1 MSAKSS
7 RGAFAV
13 LILANVVYA
22 TAYSTA
28 RVAMNGVP
36 PATLAFVRLFIAG
49 LALLPFFGVRGEAP
63 LSRRDFWSVA
73 GMGIIGLGAAFWLGN
88 VGIAWS
94 SSTDAALLVVV
105 EPVALMLLGPALLGE
120 TLSRREAA
128 GAALA
133 VVGSALVVFNGVPG
147 VSARLLPHWRG
158 DVILILGGLAFAVY
172 SLLSR
177 PVLARADAGRVT
189 VLSMFWGAAAI
200 FPLAAR
206 EWMAGRRPVWT
217 FSAAAATIYLT
228 LAVTALGFFL
238 WNWALERVETSR
250 AAIFLTSQPILGA
263 LLGVLWLK
271 ERVTVFT
278 LSGGAL
284 IVAGLVAAFWPAR
297 ANALQAF
304 DALAD
309 KPAEIIRGGAG
320 SEL

>member
-1 MSAKSS
+1 MSVKSS

-13 LILANVVYA
+13 LILANGIYA

-36 PATLAFVRLFIAG
+36 PATLAFVRLLVAG
-49 LALLPFFGVRGEAP
+49 LVLLPFFGVRSEEP
-63 LSRRDFWSVA
+63 LSWRDLWSVA
-73 GMGIIGLGAAFWLGN
+73 GMGIVGLGAAFWLGN

-128 GAALA
+128 GAVLA

-147 VSARLLPHWRG
+147 VSAQLLPHWRG
-158 DVILILGGLAFAVY
+158 DLLLILGGLAFAAY
-172 SLLSR
+172 SLLGR
-177 PVLARADAGRVT
+177 PALARADAGRVT
-189 VLSMFWGAAAI
+189 VLSMFWGAAAV

-206 EWMAGRRPVWT
+206 EWMTGQRPVWT
-217 FSAAAATIYLT
+217 FPAATATIYLA

-271 ERVTVFT
+271 ESVTVFT
-278 LSGGAL
+278 LLGGAL
-284 IVAGLVAAFWPAR
+284 IVAGLIAAFWPAR
-297 ANALQAF
+297 ATA
-304 DALAD
+304 
-309 KPAEIIRGGAG
+309 AELVWEREI
-320 SEL
+320 